1 MKRCSIVLAMVRWG
15 VVSWATPAACAS
27 LGIGDL
33 VFDPTN
39 WVQTSMTA
47 IQTTLTA
54 INTAEIIA
62 NQVLDL
68 TGLEAWALDAGAWA
82 ADLQQIQALV
92 LEAQGL
98 AWDVESLNAQITAL
112 FGLEGAPGT
121 SLEFRDG
128 SKKSGSI
135 CISVGAMRC
144 ARKRSCGRCSPRSIT
159 SSASTDILRGIIGNK
174 QGLQSIG
181 QYQAK
186 ATQILAELDLHTAAM
201 HRAQSVQGIN
211 DPLILQSIQHIN
223 VGVLGDWALGDTGRM
238 RRLVM
243 VLLGLV
249 VMACLLRAW
258 VWPLLQTHDVQ
269 RIGRAVSDWATG
281 DNGDIMRRPLKPFNP
296 AQPWDR

>member
-1 MKRCSIVLAMVRWG
+1 M
-15 VVSWATPAACAS
+15 
-27 LGIGDL
+27 
-33 VFDPTN
+33 
-39 WVQTSMTA
+39 
-47 IQTTLTA
+47 
-54 INTAEIIA
+54 NTAEIIA

-82 ADLQQIQALV
+82 ANLQQIQALV

-121 SLEFRDG
+121 SLEFSLRQQEIRQFMYL
-128 SKKSGSI
+128 SWSY
-135 CISVGAMRC
+135 AMRTQTLV
-144 ARKRSCGRCSPRSIT
+144 RTLLSTVEHVLGIY
-159 SSASTDILRGIIGNK
+159 SSLRGIIGNK

-223 VGVLGDWALGDTGRM
+223 MGVLGDWALGDTGE
-238 RRLVM
+238 
-243 VLLGLV
+243 
-249 VMACLLRAW
+249 
-258 VWPLLQTHDVQ
+258 
-269 RIGRAVSDWATG
+269 
-281 DNGDIMRRPLKPFNP
+281 
-296 AQPWDR
+296 